1 MVKLSEIYDR
11 TKSPLDNS
19 EILQRIVEGYA
30 KSSRT
35 DVFNRSD
42 LYSFLVKMN
51 QNKDNTGINLTDK
64 EQFFVDTYNQWIDNI
79 LRLNDNQM
87 KVLEQ
92 QRGMAA
98 RELQQYLKSFGKVS
112 SMQDI
117 TRLKSNPLFEEDIN
131 GWELND
137 GWEHIKSQ
145 YISGRQESKIPV
157 KHRLYI
163 GCQNQDMWK
172 LAQLFKSKCES
183 QQIPF
188 YFKLGSSSER
198 DDKMVVYADTDNLAN
213 YISAFQ
219 EIAQEHPEIVERCG
233 EPPAL
238 TGTIDNWIGIG
249 DEPPLK
255 SNGENQSYN
264 SLRADIF
271 EAAIEET
278 LLSSI
283 KDFKGQNVTFDGK
296 QVKFNDL
303 FIEQAAG
310 TIIEILDK
318 NKDSKFKELPN
329 LGLKDADLTNPKFKE
344 HIKNHLRKNITTGLK
359 KLDAVKD
366 IKETLGASN
375 YEAIFSIPTRD
386 NKNIGVS
393 TCDMD
398 KIIKGMLPI
407 MQQVDP
413 QFMDKVKTQIS
424 ARCKA
429 AGISDNF
436 CFQQESKERFEQVD
450 ARTIQTQSKQ
460 KNQEKQS
467 QPSQTTTSQTNKEEN
482 AINKQTKTIRTVDI
496 VNLIKPELL
505 QQKIELPN
513 GAKIPARQYI
523 QEVVAPHIPSNG
535 RFVLQNK
542 AEISAKQYIEEYILG
557 EGQQKYKGDIS
568 KLLSENTRA
577 NAGTITLKGKQVN
590 AIDIVDSLNPALVQ
604 KEVSLPNGVQISA
617 KQYIQEVVAPHIPSS
632 GKFILKSNDRE
643 ISATQ
648 FIEEAVM
655 FAGQENYNGDINAL
669 LDALTVANGGTVE
682 VKEPK
687 KTLRG
692 QALKQE
698 MGISPAQAQKMQEE
712 QEFSEHEEHEEHKEH
727 DKKQKEEQQKLEESN
742 SPKLPISKVDR
753 TVTRGKVTTSEV
765 NHSQKAMAEIRE
777 MSQLMFLGSRATEE
791 QKRRLEQLRGIYQV
805 NQNQQNQQRQSNG
818 MGR

>member
-1 MVKLSEIYDR
+1 MVKLSEIYNSAE
-11 TKSPLDNS
+11 SPLDNP
-19 EILQRIVEGYA
+19 EMLQRIVAEYA

-42 LYSFLVKMN
+42 LYSSLVKMN
-51 QNKDNTGINLTDK
+51 QNKDNTGINLADK

-79 LRLNDNQM
+79 LGLSDNQI
-87 KVLEQ
+87 KALEQ
-92 QRGMAA
+92 QKGMAA

-117 TRLKSNPLFEEDIN
+117 TRLKSNSLFEEDIN

-145 YISGRQESKIPV
+145 YISGRQESRIPV

-188 YFKLGSSSER
+188 YFKVGSSSER
-198 DDKMVVYADTDNLAN
+198 DDKMVIYADTDNLAN

-283 KDFKGQNVTFDGK
+283 KNFKGQDVKFNGK

-303 FIEQAAG
+303 FIEHAAV
-310 TIIEILDK
+310 TIIGILDK
-318 NKDSKFKELPN
+318 NRDSKFKGLLN

-344 HIKNHLRKNITTGLK
+344 HIKTHLRKNITTGLK

-393 TCDMD
+393 ISDMD
-398 KIIKGMLPI
+398 RIIKSMIPI
-407 MQQVDP
+407 MQQVEP
-413 QFMDKVKTQIS
+413 QFMDKVKIQILE
-424 ARCKA
+424 RCKA

-436 CFQQESKERFEQVD
+436 CFQQESKERFEQID
-450 ARTIQTQSKQ
+450 ARATQTPSQQKQ
-460 KNQEKQS
+460 QEKQS
-467 QPSQTTTSQTNKEEN
+467 KPSQTTTSQTKKEEKKDT
-482 AINKQTKTIRTVDI
+482 NKQTKTIRTVDI
-496 VNLIKPELL
+496 VDLIRPELL

-513 GAKIPARQYI
+513 GARILAR
-523 QEVVAPHIPSNG
+523 
-535 RFVLQNK
+535 
-542 AEISAKQYIEEYILG
+542 
-557 EGQQKYKGDIS
+557 
-568 KLLSENTRA
+568 
-577 NAGTITLKGKQVN
+577 
-590 AIDIVDSLNPALVQ
+590 
-604 KEVSLPNGVQISA
+604 
-617 KQYIQEVVAPHIPSS
+617 QYIQEVVAPHIPSS
-632 GKFILKSNDRE
+632 GKFILKSNGRE

-655 FAGQENYNGDINAL
+655 FVGQENYNGDINAL
-669 LDALTVANGGTVE
+669 LDALTVTNSGTVE
-682 VKEPK
+682 VKELPK
-687 KTLRG
+687 APRG

-698 MGISPAQAQKMQEE
+698 MGTSPAQAEKMQEE
-712 QEFSEHEEHEEHKEH
+712 QEVSEHDEN
-727 DKKQKEEQQKLEESN
+727 DKKQKQEQQLQKFN

-753 TVTRGKVTTSEV
+753 TVNRGKVTTSEV
-765 NHSQKAMAEIRE
+765 NHSQKSMAERRE
-777 MSQLMFLGSRATEE
+777 MSQLIFLGSRATEE
-791 QKRRLEQLRGIYQV
+791 QKKRLEQLRGIYQI
-805 NQNQQNQQRQSNG
+805 NQNQQMQSNG
-818 MGR
+818 IEI

>member
-1 MVKLSEIYDR
+1 
-11 TKSPLDNS
+11 
-19 EILQRIVEGYA
+19 
-30 KSSRT
+30 
-35 DVFNRSD
+35 
-42 LYSFLVKMN
+42 
-51 QNKDNTGINLTDK
+51 
-64 EQFFVDTYNQWIDNI
+64 
-79 LRLNDNQM
+79 
-87 KVLEQ
+87 
-92 QRGMAA
+92 
-98 RELQQYLKSFGKVS
+98 
-112 SMQDI
+112 MQDI

-310 TIIEILDK
+310 TI
-318 NKDSKFKELPN
+318 
-329 LGLKDADLTNPKFKE
+329 
-344 HIKNHLRKNITTGLK
+344 
-359 KLDAVKD
+359 
-366 IKETLGASN
+366 
-375 YEAIFSIPTRD
+375 
-386 NKNIGVS
+386 
-393 TCDMD
+393 
-398 KIIKGMLPI
+398 
-407 MQQVDP
+407 
-413 QFMDKVKTQIS
+413 
-424 ARCKA
+424 
-429 AGISDNF
+429 
-436 CFQQESKERFEQVD
+436 
-450 ARTIQTQSKQ
+450 QTPSKQ

-467 QPSQTTTSQTNKEEN
+467 QPSQTTTLQTNKEEN

-496 VNLIKPELL
+496 IDLIKPELL

-523 QEVVAPHIPSNG
+523 QEVVAPHIPS
-535 RFVLQNK
+535 
-542 AEISAKQYIEEYILG
+542 
-557 EGQQKYKGDIS
+557 
-568 KLLSENTRA
+568 
-577 NAGTITLKGKQVN
+577 
-590 AIDIVDSLNPALVQ
+590 
-604 KEVSLPNGVQISA
+604 
-617 KQYIQEVVAPHIPSS
+617 S
-632 GKFILKSNDRE
+632 GKFILKSNDRK

-687 KTLRG
+687 KALRG
-692 QALKQE
+692 QALKQK
-698 MGISPAQAQKMQEE
+698 MKISPAQAQKMQEE
-712 QEFSEHEEHEEHKEH
+712 QEFSEHEEH

-742 SPKLPISKVDR
+742 FPKLPISKVDR

-765 NHSQKAMAEIRE
+765 NHSQKAMAERSE
-777 MSQLMFLGSRATEE
+777 MSQLMFLGSRATED
-791 QKRRLEQLRGIYQV
+791 QKKRLEQLRGIYQV
-805 NQNQQNQQRQSNG
+805 NQDQQNQQRQSNG

>member
-1 MVKLSEIYDR
+1 MVKLSEIYNSAE
-11 TKSPLDNS
+11 SPLDNP
-19 EILQRIVEGYA
+19 EMLQRIVAEYA

-42 LYSFLVKMN
+42 LYSSLVKMN
-51 QNKDNTGINLTDK
+51 QNKDNTGINLADK

-79 LRLNDNQM
+79 LGLSDNQI
-87 KVLEQ
+87 KALEQ
-92 QRGMAA
+92 QKGMAA

-117 TRLKSNPLFEEDIN
+117 TRLKSNSLFEEDIN

-145 YISGRQESKIPV
+145 YISGRQESRIPV

-188 YFKLGSSSER
+188 YFKVGSSSER
-198 DDKMVVYADTDNLAN
+198 DDKMVIYADTDNLAN

-283 KDFKGQNVTFDGK
+283 KNFKGQDVKFNGK

-303 FIEQAAG
+303 FIEHAAV
-310 TIIEILDK
+310 TIIGILDK
-318 NKDSKFKELPN
+318 NRDSKFKGLHN

-344 HIKNHLRKNITTGLK
+344 HIKTHLRKNITTGLK

-393 TCDMD
+393 ISDMD
-398 KIIKGMLPI
+398 RIIKSMIPI
-407 MQQVDP
+407 MQQVEP
-413 QFMDKVKTQIS
+413 QFMDKVKIQILE
-424 ARCKA
+424 RCKA

-436 CFQQESKERFEQVD
+436 CFQQESKERFEQID
-450 ARTIQTQSKQ
+450 ARATQTPSQQKQ
-460 KNQEKQS
+460 QEKQS
-467 QPSQTTTSQTNKEEN
+467 KPSQITTSQTKKEEKKDT
-482 AINKQTKTIRTVDI
+482 NKQTKTIRTVDI
-496 VNLIKPELL
+496 VDLIRPELL

-513 GAKIPARQYI
+513 GARILAR
-523 QEVVAPHIPSNG
+523 
-535 RFVLQNK
+535 
-542 AEISAKQYIEEYILG
+542 
-557 EGQQKYKGDIS
+557 
-568 KLLSENTRA
+568 
-577 NAGTITLKGKQVN
+577 
-590 AIDIVDSLNPALVQ
+590 
-604 KEVSLPNGVQISA
+604 
-617 KQYIQEVVAPHIPSS
+617 QYIQEVVAPHIPSS
-632 GKFILKSNDRE
+632 GKFILKSNGRE

-655 FAGQENYNGDINAL
+655 FVGQENYNGDINAL
-669 LDALTVANGGTVE
+669 LDALTVTNSGTVE
-682 VKEPK
+682 VKELPK
-687 KTLRG
+687 APRG

-698 MGISPAQAQKMQEE
+698 MGTSPAQAEKIQEE
-712 QEFSEHEEHEEHKEH
+712 QEVSEHDEN
-727 DKKQKEEQQKLEESN
+727 DKKQKQEQQLQKFN

-753 TVTRGKVTTSEV
+753 TVNRGKVTTSEV
-765 NHSQKAMAEIRE
+765 NHSQKSMAERRE
-777 MSQLMFLGSRATEE
+777 MSQLIFLGSRATEE
-791 QKRRLEQLRGIYQV
+791 QKKRLEQLRGIYQI
-805 NQNQQNQQRQSNG
+805 NQNQQMQSNG
-818 MGR
+818 IEI

>member
-1 MVKLSEIYDR
+1 MVKLSEIYNSAE
-11 TKSPLDNS
+11 SPLDNP
-19 EILQRIVEGYA
+19 EILQRIVAEYA

-35 DVFNRSD
+35 DVFNRSN
-42 LYSFLVKMN
+42 LYSSLVKMN
-51 QNKDNTGINLTDK
+51 QNKDNTGINLADK

-79 LRLNDNQM
+79 LGLSDTQI
-87 KVLEQ
+87 KALEQ

-117 TRLKSNPLFEEDIN
+117 TRLKSNPLLEEDIN

-145 YISGRQESKIPV
+145 YISGRQESRIPV

-183 QQIPF
+183 QQMPF
-188 YFKLGSSSER
+188 YFKVGSSSER
-198 DDKMVVYADTDNLAN
+198 DDKMVIYADTDNLAN

-271 EAAIEET
+271 ESAIEEA

-283 KDFKGQNVTFDGK
+283 KDFKGKDVIFNGK

-310 TIIEILDK
+310 TIIGILDK
-318 NKDSKFKELPN
+318 NRDSKFKGLPN
-329 LGLKDADLTNPKFKE
+329 FGLKDADLTNPKFKE
-344 HIKNHLRKNITTGLK
+344 HIKNHLRKNITIGLK
-359 KLDAVKD
+359 KLDEVKD

-393 TCDMD
+393 TSDMD
-398 KIIKGMLPI
+398 KIIKNMIPI
-407 MQQVDP
+407 MRQVDP

-424 ARCKA
+424 ERCKA

-436 CFQQESKERFEQVD
+436 CFQQGSKERFEQVD
-450 ARTIQTQSKQ
+450 ARTIQTPSQQKQ
-460 KNQEKQS
+460 QEKQF
-467 QPSQTTTSQTNKEEN
+467 QTSKQVEPTAKEKKTTNKQ
-482 AINKQTKTIRTVDI
+482 AIRTVDI
-496 VNLIKPELL
+496 VDLIKPELL

-535 RFVLQNK
+535 RFVLQSK
-542 AEISAKQYIEEYILG
+542 AEIPAKQYIEEYILG
-557 EGQQKYKGDIS
+557 EGQQKYTGDIS

-577 NAGTITLKGKQVN
+577 NAGTITLKGEQIN
-590 AIDIVDSLNPALVQ
+590 AVDIVDSLNPSLMQ

-617 KQYIQEVVAPHIPSS
+617 RQYIQEVVAPHIPSS
-632 GKFILKSNDRE
+632 GKFILKSNGGE

-655 FAGQENYNGDINAL
+655 FVGQENYNGDINAL
-669 LDALTVANGGTVE
+669 IDALTVANSGTVE

-687 KTLRG
+687 KAPRG

-698 MGISPAQAQKMQEE
+698 MGISPAQAKKMQEE
-712 QEFSEHEEHEEHKEH
+712 QEFSEHEKN
-727 DKKQKEEQQKLEESN
+727 DKKQKEEQQQLEESN

-753 TVTRGKVTTSEV
+753 TVARGKVTTSEV
-765 NHSQKAMAEIRE
+765 NYSQKAMAERRE
-777 MSQLMFLGSRATEE
+777 MSKLSFLGNRATEE
-791 QKRRLEQLRGIYQV
+791 QKKRLAELRSIYQ
-805 NQNQQNQQRQSNG
+805 NNQIHQNQQKQNHG

>member
-1 MVKLSEIYDR
+1 MVKLSEIYNSAE
-11 TKSPLDNS
+11 SPLDNP
-19 EILQRIVEGYA
+19 EMLQRIVAEYA

-42 LYSFLVKMN
+42 LYSSLVKMN
-51 QNKDNTGINLTDK
+51 QNKDNTGINLADK

-79 LRLNDNQM
+79 LGLSDNQI
-87 KVLEQ
+87 KALEQ
-92 QRGMAA
+92 QKGMAA

-117 TRLKSNPLFEEDIN
+117 TRLKSNSLFEEDIN

-145 YISGRQESKIPV
+145 YISGRQESRIPV

-188 YFKLGSSSER
+188 YFKVGSSSER
-198 DDKMVVYADTDNLAN
+198 DDKMVIYADTDNLAN

-283 KDFKGQNVTFDGK
+283 KNFKGQDVKFNGK

-303 FIEQAAG
+303 FIEHAAV
-310 TIIEILDK
+310 TIIGILDK
-318 NKDSKFKELPN
+318 NRDSKFKGLLN

-344 HIKNHLRKNITTGLK
+344 HIKTHLRKNITTGLK

-393 TCDMD
+393 ISDMD
-398 KIIKGMLPI
+398 RIIKSMIPI
-407 MQQVDP
+407 MQQVEP
-413 QFMDKVKTQIS
+413 QFMDKVKIQILE
-424 ARCKA
+424 RCKA

-436 CFQQESKERFEQVD
+436 CFQQESKERFEQID
-450 ARTIQTQSKQ
+450 ARATQTPSQQKQ
-460 KNQEKQS
+460 QEKQS
-467 QPSQTTTSQTNKEEN
+467 KPSQTTTSQTKKEEKKDT
-482 AINKQTKTIRTVDI
+482 NKQTKTIRTVDI
-496 VNLIKPELL
+496 VDLIRPELL

-513 GAKIPARQYI
+513 GARILARQYI

-557 EGQQKYKGDIS
+557 EGQQKYTGDIS

-577 NAGTITLKGKQVN
+577 NPGTITLNGEQINVV
-590 AIDIVDSLNPALVQ
+590 DVVDSLNPSLMQ

-632 GKFILKSNDRE
+632 GKFILKSNGRE

-655 FAGQENYNGDINAL
+655 FVGQENYNGDINAL
-669 LDALTVANGGTVE
+669 LDALTVTNSGTVE
-682 VKEPK
+682 VKELPK
-687 KTLRG
+687 APRG

-698 MGISPAQAQKMQEE
+698 MGTSPAQAEKMQEE
-712 QEFSEHEEHEEHKEH
+712 QEVSEHDEN
-727 DKKQKEEQQKLEESN
+727 DKKQKQEQQLQKFN

-753 TVTRGKVTTSEV
+753 TVNRGKVTTSEV
-765 NHSQKAMAEIRE
+765 NHSQKSMAERRE
-777 MSQLMFLGSRATEE
+777 MSQLIFLGSRATEE
-791 QKRRLEQLRGIYQV
+791 QKKRLEQLRGIYQI
-805 NQNQQNQQRQSNG
+805 NQNQQMQSNG
-818 MGR
+818 IEI